1 MLIYRFS
8 VLTTSMD
15 VKCFQKLTSKHVLTC
30 QLCGMQNQT
39 HCMSNSSIN
48 LWRQI
53 NRVYYLISILRC
65 FYGRMLNLS
74 SYFLCQAKKK
84 RINKHG
90 TYGSYT
96 SPPASVTITAPPAT
110 SLSRWPDY
118 VNHISNQP
126 HWEITIPFREA
137 GYVNHNSQKEHQWK
151 LWYHT
156 MDPQSQAHKIDQA
169 FHMQFHRDLMHKSQ
183 SFEGISPDQKRN

>member
-8 VLTTSMD
+8 FLTISMD
-15 VKCFQKLTSKHVLTC
+15 VKCFQKLTSQHVLAC
-30 QLCGMQNQT
+30 QLCGMQNQP

-53 NRVYYLISILRC
+53 NRVYYLIAILRC
-65 FYGRMLNLS
+65 FLS
-74 SYFLCQAKKK
+74 RTPMSYAKREKK
-84 RINKHG
+84 SINKHS

-96 SPPASVTITAPPAT
+96 SPPASVTITAPAAT
-110 SLSRWPDY
+110 SLSRWLDY

-137 GYVNHNSQKEHQWK
+137 GYVNHNSQQEHQRK

-156 MDPQSQAHKIDQA
+156 MDPQSQAHKIDQT
-169 FHMQFHRDLMHKSQ
+169 FHMRFHRDLMHKSQ
-183 SFEGISPDQKRN
+183 SF